1 MKKITT
7 IFRQISGQ
15 VQVLSVIALM
25 SMPLFFSC
33 VDNDDD
39 IPENMYTA
47 QKMTAGAFLES
58 QQDRFS
64 EFTAL
69 LKRTPYFSLMTT
81 YGRYTLFAPTNEAMS
96 KYIENNGYGSV
107 AGIPQN
113 ICDSVARTHII
124 RKGAFFTSDVPEG
137 NVGLNMLD
145 QYITWASD
153 SDVTNGNRLI
163 YFVNKNSRMTEF
175 NDSVTNGVVHIV
187 DRVLSSSNDFL
198 PEKMQEDSTITLFC
212 EAMRLTHMDDSLHE
226 YMDERYSIGV
236 DSVTLG
242 TQERCLNNGNPY
254 MTSLWVSKRYFKF
267 TAFVEPDSIY
277 HRYGIYT
284 IDDLKAYAK
293 RIYDATYPE
302 DAGRYDN
309 DFTHRKNPLNRFV
322 SYHLLD
328 RIIMYNDLVGNTLT
342 SQCWKTNV
350 ADPEEF
356 FETMC
361 PGTLIRTVMPSGSDQ
376 GVYINRRG
384 LMARLYDDESRG
396 VKVLAPSESGKND
409 QQALNGFYHYIDDI
423 LTFSPHTRDVIFNC
437 RMRFHASTLSRD
449 FMNCDGRNHK
459 DDIGNSLRG
468 YKKGFLDGWSMS
480 DDSFVGV
487 SSPDFWWASFQ
498 GCVVVISKRFDVTFR
513 LPCVPKKGTYEIR
526 MGYTPNEERGVIQ
539 AYLNNVPCGI
549 PVDMRIY
556 PGDAEIGFVADGSEG
571 AETAEEIQLQ
581 DKALHNRG
589 FMKGPDVWY
598 QGGTSNTGGCLR
610 TNGIATRRVLATET
624 LDPERTYYLRV
635 RQVLD
640 DPEKYCNFNYLEIC
654 PKSVYGS
661 PEGEDQH

>member
-81 YGRYTLFAPTNEAMS
+81 YGRYTLFAPTNEAMAS
-96 KYIENNGYGSV
+96 YIQNNGYGSV

-163 YFVNKNSRMTEF
+163 YYVNKNSRMTEF

-187 DRVLSSSNDFL
+187 DHVLSSSNDFL
-198 PEKMQEDSTITLFC
+198 PEKMNEDSTITLFC
-212 EAMRLTHMDDSLHE
+212 EAMRLTHMDDSLHQ
-226 YMDERYSIGV
+226 YMDENYSIGI

-277 HRYGIYT
+277 HRYGINN
-284 IDDLKAYAK
+284 IEDLKAYAK

-302 DAGRYDN
+302 DAGLYDD

-328 RIIMYNDLVGNTLT
+328 RIIMYNDLVGNSLT
-342 SQCWKTNV
+342 SQCWKTNI

-384 LMARLYDDESRG
+384 LMARLYDDQSRG
-396 VKVLAPSESGKND
+396 SKVLAPSESGKNE

-459 DDIGNSLRG
+459 DDIGNTLRG
-468 YKKGFLDGWSMS
+468 FKKGFLDGWEMS

-487 SSPDFWWASFQ
+487 SSPDVWWASFQ

-571 AETAEEIQLQ
+571 AQTAEEIQMQ

-598 QGGTSNTGGCLR
+598 QGGTGNTGGCLR

-624 LDPERTYYLRV
+624 LDPEKVYYLRV

>member
-39 IPENMYTA
+39 VPENMYTA
-47 QKMTAGAFLES
+47 QKMTAGAFLETN
-58 QQDRFS
+58 QDRFS

-81 YGRYTLFAPTNEAMS
+81 YGRYTLFAPTNDAMTQ
-96 KYIENNGYGSV
+96 YIQNNGYGSV

-113 ICDSVARTHII
+113 ICDSLARTHII

-145 QYITWASD
+145 QYITWSSD

-163 YFVNKNSRMTEF
+163 YYVNKNSRMTEF

-187 DRVLSSSNDFL
+187 DRVLSSSTDFL
-198 PEKMQEDSTITLFC
+198 PEKMREDTTITLFC
-212 EAMRLTHMDDSLHE
+212 EALRLTHLDDSLHE
-226 YMDERYSIGV
+226 YMDEHYSIGV

-254 MTSLWVSKRYFKF
+254 MTCLWVSNRYFKF
-267 TAFVEPDSIY
+267 TAFVEPDSVY
-277 HRYGIYT
+277 HRNGINN
-284 IDDLKAYAK
+284 IEDLKAYAK

-302 DAGRYDN
+302 DAGLYDH

-322 SYHLLD
+322 SYHLLN
-328 RIIMYNDLVGNTLT
+328 RIIMYNDLVGNELT
-342 SQCWKTNV
+342 SQCWKSSV

-356 FETMC
+356 YETMC
-361 PGTLIRTVMPSGSDQ
+361 PGTLVRLAMPSGSDQ
-376 GVYINRRG
+376 GVFINRRG
-384 LMARLYDDESRG
+384 LMARLYDDQSRG
-396 VKVLAPSESGKND
+396 VKVLAPSESGKTD

-423 LTFSPHTRDVIFNC
+423 LTFNTHTRDVIFNC
-437 RMRFHASTLSRD
+437 RMRFHPSTLSRD

-468 YKKGFLDGWSMS
+468 FKKGFTDGWQMS
-480 DDSFVGV
+480 DESFVGV
-487 SSPDFWWASFQ
+487 TGNDIWWASFM
-498 GCVVVISKRFDVTFR
+498 GGVVVISGRFDVTLR

-526 MGYTPNEERGVIQ
+526 IGYTPNEERGVIQ

-556 PGDAEIGFVADGSEG
+556 PTDPEIGFISDGSEG
-571 AETAEEIQLQ
+571 AQTAEEIKMQ

-589 FMKGPDVWY
+589 FMKAMDVWY
-598 QGGTSNTGGCLR
+598 QGGTGNTGGCLR
-610 TNGIATRRVLATET
+610 NNNISTRRVLATES
-624 LDPERTYYLRV
+624 LDPDKVYYLRL

-640 DPEKYCNFNYLEIC
+640 NPENYCNFNYLEIC

>member
-39 IPENMYTA
+39 VPENMYTA
-47 QKMTAGAFLES
+47 QKMTAGAFLETN
-58 QQDRFS
+58 QDRFS

-81 YGRYTLFAPTNEAMS
+81 YGRYTLFAPTNDAMTQ
-96 KYIENNGYGSV
+96 YIQNNGYGSV

-113 ICDSVARTHII
+113 ICDSLARTHII

-145 QYITWASD
+145 QYITWSSD

-163 YFVNKNSRMTEF
+163 YYVNKNSRMTEF

-187 DRVLSSSNDFL
+187 DRVLSSSTDFL
-198 PEKMQEDSTITLFC
+198 PEKMREDTTITLFC
-212 EAMRLTHMDDSLHE
+212 EALRLTHLDDSLHE
-226 YMDERYSIGV
+226 YMDEHYSIGV
-236 DSVTLG
+236 DSVTIG

-254 MTSLWVSKRYFKF
+254 MTCLWVSNRYFKF
-267 TAFVEPDSIY
+267 TAFVEPDSVY
-277 HRYGIYT
+277 HRNGIYT
-284 IDDLKAYAK
+284 IDDLKDYAK
-293 RIYDATYPE
+293 RIYDDTYPE
-302 DAGRYDN
+302 DAGQYDH

-322 SYHLLD
+322 SYHLLN
-328 RIIMYNDLVGNTLT
+328 RIIMYNDLVGNELT
-342 SQCWKTNV
+342 SQCWKSSV

-356 FETMC
+356 YETMC
-361 PGTLIRTVMPSGSDQ
+361 PGTLVRLAMPSGSDQ
-376 GVYINRRG
+376 GVFINRRG
-384 LMARLYDDESRG
+384 LMARLYDDQSRG
-396 VKVLAPSESGKND
+396 VKVLAPSESGKTD

-423 LTFSPHTRDVIFNC
+423 LTFNTHTRDVIFNC
-437 RMRFHASTLSRD
+437 RMRFHPSTLSRD

-468 YKKGFLDGWSMS
+468 FKKGFTDGWQMS
-480 DDSFVGV
+480 DESFVGV
-487 SSPDFWWASFQ
+487 TGNDVWWASFM
-498 GCVVVISKRFDVTFR
+498 GGVVVISGRFDVTLR

-526 MGYTPNEERGVIQ
+526 IGYTPNEERGVIQ

-556 PGDAEIGFVADGSEG
+556 PTDPEIGFISDGSEG
-571 AETAEEIQLQ
+571 AQTAEEIKMQ

-589 FMKGPDVWY
+589 FMKAMDVWY
-598 QGGTSNTGGCLR
+598 QGGTGNTGGCLR
-610 TNGIATRRVLATET
+610 NNNISTRRVLATES
-624 LDPERTYYLRV
+624 LDPEKVYYLRL

-640 DPEKYCNFNYLEIC
+640 NPENYCNFNYLEIC

>member
-39 IPENMYTA
+39 VPESMYTA
-47 QKMTAGAFLES
+47 QKMTAGAFLETN
-58 QQDRFS
+58 QDRFS

-81 YGRYTLFAPTNEAMS
+81 YGRYTLFAPTNDAMTQ
-96 KYIENNGYGSV
+96 YIQNNGYGSV

-113 ICDSVARTHII
+113 ICDSLARTHII

-145 QYITWASD
+145 QYITWSSD

-163 YFVNKNSRMTEF
+163 YYVNKNSRMTEF

-187 DRVLSSSNDFL
+187 DRVLSSSTDFL
-198 PEKMQEDSTITLFC
+198 PEKMREDTTITLFC
-212 EAMRLTHMDDSLHE
+212 EALRLTHLDDSLHE
-226 YMDERYSIGV
+226 YMDEHYSIGV

-254 MTSLWVSKRYFKF
+254 MTCLWVSNRYFKF
-267 TAFVEPDSIY
+267 TAFVEPDSVY
-277 HRYGIYT
+277 HRNGIYT
-284 IDDLKAYAK
+284 IDDLKDYAK
-293 RIYDATYPE
+293 RIYDDTYPE
-302 DAGRYDN
+302 DAGLYDD

-322 SYHLLD
+322 SYHLLN
-328 RIIMYNDLVGNTLT
+328 RIIMYNDLVGNELT
-342 SQCWKTNV
+342 SQCWKSSV

-356 FETMC
+356 YETMC
-361 PGTLIRTVMPSGSDQ
+361 PGTLVRLAMPSGSDQ
-376 GVYINRRG
+376 GVFINRRG
-384 LMARLYDDESRG
+384 LMARLYDDQSRG
-396 VKVLAPSESGKND
+396 VKVLAPSESGKTD

-423 LTFSPHTRDVIFNC
+423 LTFNTHTRDVIFNC
-437 RMRFHASTLSRD
+437 RMRFHPSTLSRD

-459 DDIGNSLRG
+459 DDEGNTLRG
-468 YKKGFLDGWSMS
+468 FKKGFTDGWQMS
-480 DDSFVGV
+480 DESFVGV
-487 SSPDFWWASFQ
+487 TGNDMWWASFM
-498 GCVVVISKRFDVTFR
+498 GGVVVISGRFDVTLR

-526 MGYTPNEERGVIQ
+526 IGYTPNEERGVIQ

-556 PGDAEIGFVADGSEG
+556 PGDPEIGFISDGSEG
-571 AETAEEIQLQ
+571 AKTAEEIKMQ

-589 FMKGPDVWY
+589 FMKAMDVWY
-598 QGGTSNTGGCLR
+598 QGGTGNTGGCLR
-610 TNGIATRRVLATET
+610 NNNISTRRVLATES
-624 LDPERTYYLRV
+624 LDPDKVYYLRL

-640 DPEKYCNFNYLEIC
+640 NPENYCNFNYLEIC

>member
-39 IPENMYTA
+39 VPENMYTA
-47 QKMTAGAFLES
+47 QKMTAGAFLETN
-58 QQDRFS
+58 QDRFS

-81 YGRYTLFAPTNEAMS
+81 YGRYTLFAPTNDAMAQ
-96 KYIENNGYGSV
+96 YIQNNGYGSV

-113 ICDSVARTHII
+113 ICDSLARTHII

-145 QYITWASD
+145 QYITWSSD

-163 YFVNKNSRMTEF
+163 YYVNKNSRMTEF

-187 DRVLSSSNDFL
+187 DRVLSSSTDFL
-198 PEKMQEDSTITLFC
+198 PEKMREDSTITLFC
-212 EAMRLTHMDDSLHE
+212 EALRLTHLDDSLHE
-226 YMDERYSIGV
+226 YMDEHYSIGV

-254 MTSLWVSKRYFKF
+254 MTCLWVSNRYFKF
-267 TAFVEPDSIY
+267 TAFVEPDSVY
-277 HRYGIYT
+277 HRNGINN
-284 IDDLKAYAK
+284 IEDLKAYAK

-302 DAGRYDN
+302 DAGLYDH

-322 SYHLLD
+322 SYHLLN
-328 RIIMYNDLVGNTLT
+328 RIIMYNDLVGNELT
-342 SQCWKTNV
+342 SQCWKTSL

-356 FETMC
+356 YETMC
-361 PGTLIRTVMPSGSDQ
+361 PGTLVRLAMPSGSDQ
-376 GVYINRRG
+376 GVFINRRG
-384 LMARLYDDESRG
+384 LMARLYDDQSRG
-396 VKVLAPSESGKND
+396 VKVLAPSESGKTD

-423 LTFSPHTRDVIFNC
+423 LTFNTHTRDVIFNC
-437 RMRFHASTLSRD
+437 RMRFHPSTLSRD

-468 YKKGFLDGWSMS
+468 FKKGFTDGWQMS
-480 DDSFVGV
+480 DESFVGV
-487 SSPDFWWASFQ
+487 TGNDVWWASFM
-498 GCVVVISKRFDVTFR
+498 GGVVVISGRFDVTLR

-526 MGYTPNEERGVIQ
+526 IGYTPNEERGVIQ

-556 PGDAEIGFVADGSEG
+556 PTDPEIGFISDGSEG
-571 AETAEEIQLQ
+571 AKTAEEIKMQ

-589 FMKGPDVWY
+589 FMKAMDVWY
-598 QGGTSNTGGCLR
+598 QGGTGNTGGCLR
-610 TNGIATRRVLATET
+610 NNNISTRRVLATES
-624 LDPERTYYLRV
+624 LDPDKVYYLRL

-640 DPEKYCNFNYLEIC
+640 NPENYCNFNYLEIC